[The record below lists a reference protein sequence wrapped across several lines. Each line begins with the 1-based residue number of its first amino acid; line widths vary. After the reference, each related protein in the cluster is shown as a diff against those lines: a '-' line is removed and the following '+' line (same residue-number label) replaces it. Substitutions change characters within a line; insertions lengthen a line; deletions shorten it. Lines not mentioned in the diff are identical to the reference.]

1 MSEDQTPRLGLP
13 LLHIGQAG
21 KELTHNEA
29 LARLDIVVAGVVED
43 IGVDVPPADPTPGQ
57 CWIVGAQP
65 GGEWVGHAGAIAGW
79 TDGGWRFI
87 AASSGLSL
95 WCRARERHVTFNS
108 AWEDGVVRATRVIV
122 DGVPVIGARQPA
134 IPSPAGGATIDA
146 EARGTVTAMLAA
158 MRAHGLI
165 A

>member
-43 IGVDVPPADPTPGQ
+43 IGVDVPPGDPKPGQ

-95 WCRARERHVTFNS
+95 WCRARARHVTFNS
-108 AWEDGVVRATRVIV
+108 AWEDGVIRATRVIV

-134 IPSPAGGATIDA
+134 ISSPAGGATIDA
-146 EARGTVTAMLAA
+146 EARETVAAMLAA

>member
-87 AASSGLSL
+87 AASFGLSL
-95 WCRARERHVTFNS
+95 WCRARARHVAFNS
-108 AWEDGVVRATRVIV
+108 AWEDGVIRATRVIV

-146 EARGTVTAMLAA
+146 EARGTITAMLAA

>member
-21 KELTHNEA
+21 KEWTHNEA
-29 LARLDIVVAGVVED
+29 LARLDIVVAGMVED
-43 IGVDVPPADPTPGQ
+43 IGVDVPPADPKPGQ

-65 GGEWVGHAGAIAGW
+65 GGEWVGQAGAIAGW
-79 TDGGWRFI
+79 TDGGWRFVVPTP
-87 AASSGLSL
+87 GLSL
-95 WCRARERHVTFNS
+95 WCAARARRVTFHD
-108 AWEDGVVRATRVIV
+108 AWEDGVVRAARVIV

-134 IPSPAGGATIDA
+134 ISSPAGGATIDA
-146 EARGTVTAMLAA
+146 EARDTVAAVLAA